1 MLKIRELLISSSVN
15 IAICFDKN
23 FQKWATV
30 CLYSIWEQH
39 KGDAQKIRLVI
50 LSDITFNQS
59 IWQLKKVLEHFDFTF
74 DNPGND
80 FDSMPT
86 GYHFNV
92 TTYWRLA
99 LPKVLS
105 NYEIEKAIYL
115 DTDILVVDSLHELYN
130 INLNDKTCGG
140 SLDIGSDMHI
150 ERMGLKQGFAI
161 NGGVL
166 LMDVAKMNQFNW
178 AEDAN
183 RLNQE
188 GRIEWV
194 DQDVINILLDEKMAL
209 IDLKWNVQSGNFQN
223 GYEGDVSVVHFTE
236 SGNTKPWNFQSKH
249 SYLSIYNVCMRTS
262 GFYWD
267 YFRFELV
274 RRMKKH
280 LFYLE
285 KN

>member
-1 MLKIRELLISSSVN
+1 MN

-30 CLYSIWEQH
+30 CLYSILEQH
-39 KGDAQKIRLVI
+39 KNDSKIRLVI
-50 LSDITFNQS
+50 LSDITYNQS
-59 IWQLKKVLEHFDFTF
+59 IWQLKKVLKHFDFTF

-105 NYEIEKAIYL
+105 QYGIEKAIYL
-115 DTDILVVDSLHELYN
+115 DTDVLVVDSLQELYN
-130 INLNDKTCGG
+130 TNLNNKTCGG
-140 SLDIGSDMHI
+140 CIDIGSNIHV

-166 LMDVAKMNQFNW
+166 LMNVEKMNQCNW

-188 GRIEWV
+188 GRIKWV
-194 DQDVINILLDEKMAL
+194 DQDVINIVLDGKIELL
-209 IDLKWNVQSGNFQN
+209 DLKWNKQTGHFLHK
-223 GYEGDVSVVHFTE
+223 YPDKPAIVHFTAFKE
-236 SGNTKPWNFQSKH
+236 KKPCVGGISHPYCRNLLIDFFK
-249 SYLSIYNVCMRTS
+249 S
-262 GFYWD
+262 GFVITF
-267 YFRFELV
+267 FRYVIIKFCT
-274 RRMKKH
+274 KK
-280 LFYLE
+280 LKKYY
-285 KN
+285 KINND

>member
-1 MLKIRELLISSSVN
+1 MN

-39 KGDAQKIRLVI
+39 KNDPKIRLVI
-50 LSDITFNQS
+50 LSDITYNQC
-59 IWQLKKVLEHFDFTF
+59 IWQLKKVLNYFDFTF

-80 FDSMPT
+80 FDDMPT

-99 LPKVLS
+99 LPKVLTS
-105 NYEIEKAIYL
+105 YGIKKAIYL
-115 DTDILVVDSLHELYN
+115 DTDTLVVDGLQELYN

-140 SLDIGSDMHI
+140 SLDISSDNLI
-150 ERMGLKQGFAI
+150 ARMGLKQGFAI

-178 AEDAN
+178 AEEAN

-188 GRIEWV
+188 GRIQWV
-194 DQDVINILLDEKMAL
+194 DQDVINIVLDEEVEL
-209 IDLKWNVQSGNFQN
+209 IDLKWNAQSGNFQN
-223 GYEGDVSVVHFTE
+223 GYEGEVSIVHFTE
-236 SGNTKPWNFQSKH
+236 SYNTKPWSIKSKH
-249 SYLSIYNVCMRTS
+249 PYLVAYNTYMRMS
-262 GFYWD
+262 GFYFEWFYYQGFRRFKK
-267 YFRFELV
+267 YFL
-274 RRMKKH
+274 KSKQ
-280 LFYLE
+280 
-285 KN
+285 

>member
-1 MLKIRELLISSSVN
+1 MNIS
-15 IAICFDKN
+15 ICFDKN

-30 CLYSIWEQH
+30 CLYSIWKQH
-39 KGDAQKIRLVI
+39 KNDPKIRLVI
-50 LSDITFNQS
+50 LSDITYNKS
-59 IWQLKKVLEHFDFTF
+59 IWKLKKVLKHFDFTF

-105 NYEIEKAIYL
+105 KYGIEKAIYL
-115 DTDILVVDSLHELYN
+115 DTDILVVDSLQELYHT
-130 INLNDKTCGG
+130 NLDDKTCGG

-178 AEDAN
+178 AEEAN

-188 GRIEWV
+188 GRIKWV
-194 DQDVINILLDEKMAL
+194 DQDVLNILLDGKIKL
-209 IDLKWNVQSGNFQN
+209 FDLKWNVQSGNFQN
-223 GYEGDVSVVHFTE
+223 GYQDNVAIVHFTE
-236 SGNTKPWNFQSKH
+236 SGRAKPWNSKSKH
-249 SYLSIYNVCMRTS
+249 IYIGVYNTFMRKC

-267 YFRFELV
+267 YTLLETL
-274 RRMKKH
+274 RRIKK
-280 LFYLE
+280 LKIF
-285 KN
+285 N